1 VVLRFGTFEKVKL
14 YKARHLVE
22 MIIARKGGNLWLS
35 AVAGKA
41 LPNDLVFAVSR
52 LAALVSL
59 SLQAVVQSAVPWQR
73 PQGQSRGTNAPFQ
86 RSVRPPTLLC
96 A

>member
-1 VVLRFGTFEKVKL
+1 MRAACCHPSGAQARLRSIKGATHSLWVFEKVKR

-22 MIIARKGGNLWLS
+22 MTV
-35 AVAGKA
+35 AVREEEDPAVRHRREA

-59 SLQAVVQSAVPWQR
+59 SLQAVVQSAVP
-73 PQGQSRGTNAPFQ
+73 
-86 RSVRPPTLLC
+86 
-96 A
+96 